1 MPEDDINNK
10 IEEYGEIE
18 QILSADTPV
27 NSSAP
32 VIPPADS
39 SNLNVTA
46 NKIETEKLKAD
57 NSTFMQNVNKG
68 MNDPKN
74 FTKTNT
80 FKVLMVIL
88 AIIFS
93 AIVIYFLYKFLISDD
108 NEELKQNASQ
118 FI

>member
-1 MPEDDINNK
+1 
-10 IEEYGEIE
+10 
-18 QILSADTPV
+18 
-27 NSSAP
+27 
-32 VIPPADS
+32 
-39 SNLNVTA
+39 
-46 NKIETEKLKAD
+46 
-57 NSTFMQNVNKG
+57 MQNVNKG

-74 FTKTNT
+74 LTKTNT
-80 FKVLMVIL
+80 FNVLMVIL

>member
-10 IEEYGEIE
+10 IEEYGKNE
-18 QILSADTPV
+18 QILSADTPN

-57 NSTFMQNVNKG
+57 NSTFMQNFNKG

-74 FTKTNT
+74 LTITNT
-80 FKVLMVIL
+80 FNLLMVIL

-93 AIVIYFLYKFLISDD
+93 AIVIYFLVKFLILDV